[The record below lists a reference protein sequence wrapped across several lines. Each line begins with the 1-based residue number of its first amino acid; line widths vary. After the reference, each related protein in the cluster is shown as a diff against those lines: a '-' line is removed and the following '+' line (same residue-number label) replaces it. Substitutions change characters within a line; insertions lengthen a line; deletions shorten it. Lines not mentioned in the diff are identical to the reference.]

1 MGKPLTT
8 LKLCWIVVGKYE
20 YIDVLVE
27 EDVMASKP
35 ERLILDLD
43 FQSQFEIARP
53 THSYANALK
62 FLPTIFVGKIEK
74 LKKVLHVMAEAA
86 KLSLGQNS
94 MPLPPWRTFEYMSSK
109 WMSPFERILLAT
121 DSNNHRSGNNTKGY
135 GSNARHRDRIN
146 SRPKQCVEK
155 LMHLKICIATE
166 AEKNELVVK
175 DRNAVFVSHPAKTM
189 KLSTS
194 LLFTEKITTTTTTH
208 VHFTK
213 SSLSE
218 EQELII

>member
-1 MGKPLTT
+1 M
-8 LKLCWIVVGKYE
+8 KLCWIVVGKYE
-20 YIDVLVE
+20 YIDVLFE
-27 EDVMASKP
+27 EDVMVCNP

-53 THSYANALK
+53 TDSYANALK
-62 FLPTIFVGKIEK
+62 FLPMIFVGKIEK
-74 LKKVLHVMAEAA
+74 LRKVLQVMAEAA

-109 WMSPFERILLAT
+109 WMSPFERKLLAV
-121 DSNNHRSGNNTKGY
+121 DNNNHRSGHYTRGY

-175 DRNAVFVSHPAKTM
+175 DRNEVFVSHPAKTRR
-189 KLSTS
+189 LSTS
-194 LLFTEKITTTTTTH
+194 LLFTEKITIAAATSSTH
-208 VHFTK
+208 MHFTK
-213 SSLSE
+213 TSLSE
-218 EQELII
+218 DKN